1 MNHKCSNCHSYKT
14 RRKKPL
20 LFFSV
25 PLFIVGLFTL
35 PISWRGQ
42 LTKPKELMIVLTFIT
57 GLYVLPH
64 WFLYPEAFHKYK
76 CKKCGFEFLDRPD
89 EEKIED
95 KDLGTNRPSAEVIIK
110 AEDLVKEGN
119 RAGAVKLIKE
129 NTSLS
134 VEEINEFMREE
145 GLIRLLPKYPSDRV
159 LRLAK
164 FLLKR
169 YDLPLPAITLI
180 RKNTSL
186 SLAEAVAFI
195 KGLSVNDDNNEQ
207 IVS

>member
-14 RRKKPL
+14 RRKRTP
-20 LFFSV
+20 LFFSI

-35 PISWRGQ
+35 PVQEPGLI
-42 LTKPKELMIVLTFIT
+42 ILTFIT
-57 GLYVLPH
+57 GSYVLYH
-64 WFLYPEAFHKYK
+64 AFRHPEAFHKYK

-134 VEEINEFMREE
+134 LEEINEFMREE

-169 YDLPLPAITLI
+169 YDLTLPAIKLI

-186 SLAEAVAFI
+186 SLAEAVSFI
-195 KGLSVNDDNNEQ
+195 KGLSVNDDNNEE